1 MNVLT
6 LEALSF
12 PVKQSMRKVVPN
24 VPKVVA
30 VVTRLTFEFEF
41 LEAGVF
47 AVGTSTVNRH
57 HCCHAGRAI
66 ENRCSNDPPL
76 GVGVFELS
84 LLDEANQLGI
94 RHCVRQAHTKWSE
107 IDG

>member
-1 MNVLT
+1 
-6 LEALSF
+6 
-12 PVKQSMRKVVPN
+12 MRKVVPN

-30 VVTRLTFEFEF
+30 VVTRLTFELKF
-41 LEAGVF
+41 LEAAVF
-47 AVGTSTVNRH
+47 AVATSTVNRH
-57 HCCHAGRAI
+57 CCHAESAI

-76 GVGVFELS
+76 GAGVFELS